1 MRRARARPA
10 YNVAVTSYRE
20 LNPARI
26 VETAET
32 LHKRVD
38 ERFPGSSLGR
48 IAAELC
54 GVARSAAEVSL
65 WLSRPIA
72 WVRVSVAAAVAVLAF
87 LVLVALRAVN
97 LDMTGIG
104 FSETAQGVEAAVNN
118 LVFVAIAIYFLIGIE
133 ARIKRARAIKELH
146 VLRSMAHV
154 VDMHQLTKDP
164 ERLTGAQAGTDT
176 ASSPKRDMTPFQLT
190 RYLDY
195 SSELLAILSKIAAI
209 YVQRFNDAEVL
220 RAAGDIEDL
229 TVGLSRNIW
238 QKIMILD
245 RVADEPLP
253 RA

>member
-1 MRRARARPA
+1 M
-10 YNVAVTSYRE
+10 YRE

-26 VETAET
+26 VDTAET
-32 LHKRVD
+32 LQKRVQ
-38 ERFPGSSLGR
+38 ERFPDSSLSR
-48 IAAELC
+48 IATELC
-54 GVARSAAEVSL
+54 AVARSAEQVSS
-65 WLSRPIA
+65 WLARPIM
-72 WVRVSVAAAVAVLAF
+72 WVRVSVGVAVAILAF
-87 LVLVALRAVN
+87 LVIAALQVIN

-118 LVFVAIAIYFLIGIE
+118 LVFVAIAIYFLLGVE
-133 ARIKRARAIKELH
+133 ARIKRARALKELH

-164 ERLTGAQAGTDT
+164 ERLVSGERGGADT

-195 SSELLAILSKIAAI
+195 SSELLALLSKVAAI
-209 YVQRFNDAEVL
+209 YVQRFNDAETL

-245 RVADEPLP
+245 RVADPP
-253 RA
+253 G

>member
-1 MRRARARPA
+1 MSG
-10 YNVAVTSYRE
+10 AVYRE
-20 LNPARI
+20 LSPDRI
-26 VETAET
+26 VETSDT
-32 LHKRVD
+32 LRRRIE

-48 IAAELC
+48 LASELC
-54 GVARSAAEVSL
+54 DVARAAQHVSAWLAQPIWWVRIGVAL
-65 WLSRPIA
+65 
-72 WVRVSVAAAVAVLAF
+72 AVAVLAF
-87 LVLVALRAVN
+87 LVIVALRVVN

-118 LVFVAIAIYFLIGIE
+118 LVFVAIAIYFLLGVE
-133 ARIKRARAIKELH
+133 ARIKRARALRELH

-164 ERLTGAQAGTDT
+164 ERLAAVAGPETDT
-176 ASSPKRDMTPFQLT
+176 ASSPKRDLTPFQLT

-195 SSELLAILSKIAAI
+195 SSELLALLSKAAAI
-209 YVQRFNDAEVL
+209 YVQRFNDAETL

-245 RVADEPLP
+245 RITDAP
-253 RA
+253 RDSR

>member
-1 MRRARARPA
+1 M
-10 YNVAVTSYRE
+10 YRE
-20 LNPARI
+20 LSPARI
-26 VETAET
+26 IETSET
-32 LHKRVD
+32 LQKRIE

-48 IAAELC
+48 LASELTDVARAAQYVSSWLARPIKWVRIAV
-54 GVARSAAEVSL
+54 GVA
-65 WLSRPIA
+65 
-72 WVRVSVAAAVAVLAF
+72 VAILAF
-87 LVLVALRAVN
+87 LVIGALRVVN

-118 LVFVAIAIYFLIGIE
+118 LVFVAIAIYFLLGVE
-133 ARIKRARAIKELH
+133 ARIKRMRALKELH
-146 VLRSMAHV
+146 VLRSLAHV

-164 ERLTGAQAGTDT
+164 ERLVRGEGSGSDT

-195 SSELLAILSKIAAI
+195 STELLAILSKVAAI
-209 YVQRFNDAEVL
+209 YVQRFNDPETL

-245 RVADEPLP
+245 RVAD
-253 RA
+253 

>member
-1 MRRARARPA
+1 MPTH
-10 YNVAVTSYRE
+10 VYRE

-32 LHKRVD
+32 LQKRVQ
-38 ERFPGSSLGR
+38 ERFPGSSLSR
-48 IAAELC
+48 VAAEMAD
-54 GVARSAAEVSL
+54 VAKSAEQVAA
-65 WLSRPIA
+65 WLALPIA
-72 WVRVSVAAAVAVLAF
+72 WVRVLVALAVAVLAF
-87 LVLVALRAVN
+87 LVIAALQVVN

-118 LVFVAIAIYFLIGIE
+118 LVFVAIAIYFLLGVE

-164 ERLTGAQAGTDT
+164 ERLTGGEHGDRTDT

-195 SSELLAILSKIAAI
+195 SSELLAILSKVAAI
-209 YVQRFNDAEVL
+209 YVQRFNDAETL

-245 RVADEPLP
+245 RVADAPP
-253 RA
+253 PSGSAAP

>member
-1 MRRARARPA
+1 MATH
-10 YNVAVTSYRE
+10 VYRE

-32 LHKRVD
+32 LQKRVE
-38 ERFPGSSLGR
+38 ERFPGSSLSR
-48 IAAELC
+48 VAAEMAD
-54 GVARSAAEVSL
+54 VAKSAERVAA
-65 WLSRPIA
+65 WLALPIL
-72 WVRVSVAAAVAVLAF
+72 WVRISVALAVAILAF
-87 LVLVALRAVN
+87 LVLAALQVV
-97 LDMTGIG
+97 DPEMSGSG
-104 FSETAQGVEAAVNN
+104 FFEAAQGVEAAVNN
-118 LVFVAIAIYFLIGIE
+118 LVFVAIAIYFLLGVE

-164 ERLTGAQAGTDT
+164 ERLTGGEYGGADT

-195 SSELLAILSKIAAI
+195 SSELLAIVSKVAAI
-209 YVQRFNDAEVL
+209 YVQRFNDAETL
-220 RAAGDIEDL
+220 RAAGDIEEL

-245 RVADEPLP
+245 RVADAPAASGP
-253 RA
+253 AAR